1 MLAAR
6 HAGAPGGYHFVED
19 KMSTL
24 EKVRG
29 GGCRELS
36 SVGLSVGHSN
46 VHMPPA
52 QVPRARPSAPSP
64 PPQVATLGPLSAWQL
79 YLVEWGYNTA
89 AERQRAA
96 ANPRIEVVNL
106 ARFEA
111 LAGAA

>member
-1 MLAAR
+1 MLVAR

-29 GGCRELS
+29 GGRRELS
-36 SVGLSVGHSN
+36 SAGLSW
-46 VHMPPA
+46 P
-52 QVPRARPSAPSP
+52 QQRAHAPGPSASPRPSSPSP

-79 YLVEWGYNTA
+79 YLVDWGYNTA

-96 ANPRIEVVNL
+96 ANPRIEVVNR